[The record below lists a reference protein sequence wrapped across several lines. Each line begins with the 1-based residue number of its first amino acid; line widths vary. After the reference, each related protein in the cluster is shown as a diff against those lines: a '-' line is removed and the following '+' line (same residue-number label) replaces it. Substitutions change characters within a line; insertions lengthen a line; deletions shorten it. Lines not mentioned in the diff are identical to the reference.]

1 MTRIQHDRVD
11 HARLVGGESAGYL
24 HHQVED
30 AARGIGPVHLAHQAN
45 GVRVHILTLGWEQ
58 ARALLNN
65 HAGLTKDAVGI
76 ASVMREHMIEAG
88 VEPNVTAVI
97 GGSMINADPPEH
109 TRLRRPVAAVLTPRR
124 VQELR
129 RNVVGI
135 TRALLDEVDPGQPVD
150 VVAGLALPLP
160 LMVICELL
168 GVPAQDRGM
177 LAGWSSAMMTEVP
190 EQQQPASEAMAG
202 YLAALIED
210 KRVRPDEG
218 LLSMLV
224 HTGGEDRLAPEEVL
238 TTAVLMVLAG
248 HETTTAAI
256 GNTLAALLHT
266 GQWSAV
272 AAAPDSVPD
281 VVRESLRWD
290 PPTRNIPHYLV
301 REPVDLGGGV
311 TLSPSA
317 LVMVNLGSANR
328 DPEAFGPDAHR
339 FVPFRPRPARSH
351 LTFGMG
357 WHRCVGS
364 VLATMETE
372 IAVGEVLA
380 RWPRARPAIA
390 VERMPRNPYL
400 VTNGF
405 TEVGVVLVG

>member
-1 MTRIQHDRVD
+1 MTRIEHDHVD
-11 HARLVGGESAGYL
+11 HPRLVGGESTGYL

-30 AARGIGPVHLAHQAN
+30 VARSTGPVHLAHQAN
-45 GVRVHILTLGWEQ
+45 GVRVDIVTVGLDQ
-58 ARALLNN
+58 ARTLLNN
-65 HAGLTKDAVGI
+65 HPALTKDAAAI
-76 ASVMREHMIEAG
+76 ASVMRQHMVEAG

-97 GGSMINADPPEH
+97 GGSMINTDPPDH
-109 TRLRRPVAAVLTPRR
+109 TRLRRPVAAALTPRR

-129 RNVVGI
+129 HNVVGI
-135 TRALLDEVDPGQPVD
+135 TRGLLDEMDPDRPSD
-150 VVAGLALPLP
+150 MVAGLALPLP

-168 GVPAQDRGM
+168 GVPARDRGM

-202 YLAALIED
+202 YLAALIEY
-210 KRVRPDEG
+210 KRARPDEA
-218 LLSMLV
+218 LLSTLV

-266 GQWSAV
+266 EQWSR
-272 AAAPDSVPD
+272 AAANPDSVPG
-281 VVRESLRWD
+281 VVRETLRWD
-290 PPTRNIPHYLV
+290 PPTRNVPHYLV
-301 REPVDLGGGV
+301 REPIDLGGA
-311 TLSPSA
+311 TLSPGA

-339 FVPFRPRPARSH
+339 FLPFRPRTARSH

-364 VLATMETE
+364 PLATMETE
-372 IAVGEVLA
+372 IAVLEVLA
-380 RWPRARPAIA
+380 RWPRARPAMA
-390 VERMPRNPYL
+390 VDRMPRNPYL

-405 TEVGVVLVG
+405 AEVGVILAG

>member
-1 MTRIQHDRVD
+1 MTRIEHDQVD
-11 HARLVGGESAGYL
+11 RARLVGGDSTGYL

-30 AARGIGPVHLAHQAN
+30 AARRSGPVHLASQAN
-45 GVRVHILTLGWEQ
+45 GVRVHVLTVGLEQ
-58 ARALLNN
+58 ARTLLNN
-65 HAGLTKDAVGI
+65 HPGLTKDGAGI
-76 ASVMREHMIEAG
+76 ASVMREHMVEAG

-97 GGSMINADPPEH
+97 GGSMINADPPDH
-109 TRLRRPVAAVLTPRR
+109 TRLRRPVAAALTPRR
-124 VQELR
+124 VQQLR
-129 RNVVGI
+129 QNVVEI
-135 TRALLDEVDPGQPVD
+135 TGALLDEVDPDRPVD
-150 VVAGLALPLP
+150 MVAALALPLP

-168 GVPAQDRGM
+168 GVPAQDRGL
-177 LAGWSSAMMTEVP
+177 LAGWSSAMMTEIP
-190 EQQQPASEAMAG
+190 ERQQPASEAMVG

-210 KRVRPDEG
+210 KRARPDEA
-218 LLSMLV
+218 LLSTLV

-266 GQWSAV
+266 EQWSAV
-272 AAAPDSVPD
+272 AANPESIPD

-301 REPVDLGGGV
+301 REPIDLGDGV
-311 TLSPSA
+311 TLSPGA

-328 DPEAFGPDAHR
+328 DPEAFGADAHR
-339 FVPFRPRPARSH
+339 FLPFRPRPARSH
-351 LTFGMG
+351 LTFGLG

-364 VLATMETE
+364 PLATMETE
-372 IAVGEVLA
+372 IAVQEVLS
-380 RWPRARPAIA
+380 RWPRSRPAIA
-390 VERMPRNPYL
+390 VHEMPRNPYL

-405 TEVGVVLVG
+405 AEVDVVLTG

>member
-1 MTRIQHDRVD
+1 MRD
-11 HARLVGGESAGYL
+11 HMV
-24 HHQVED
+24 
-30 AARGIGPVHLAHQAN
+30 
-45 GVRVHILTLGWEQ
+45 
-58 ARALLNN
+58 
-65 HAGLTKDAVGI
+65 
-76 ASVMREHMIEAG
+76 EAG

-97 GGSMINADPPEH
+97 GGSMINTDPPDH
-109 TRLRRPVAAVLTPRR
+109 TRLRRPVAAALTPRR

-129 RNVVGI
+129 HNVVGI
-135 TRALLDEVDPGQPVD
+135 TRGLLDAMDPDQPVD
-150 VVAGLALPLP
+150 MVAGLALPLP

-168 GVPAQDRGM
+168 GVPARDRGM

-190 EQQQPASEAMAG
+190 EQQQPASEAMVG
-202 YLAALIED
+202 YLAELIEN
-210 KRVRPDEG
+210 KRVRPDEA
-218 LLSMLV
+218 LLSTLV
-224 HTGGEDRLAPEEVL
+224 HAGGEDRLAPEEVL

-266 GQWSAV
+266 DQWSSV
-272 AAAPDSVPD
+272 AANPDSVPA

-301 REPVDLGGGV
+301 REPIDLDGGV
-311 TLSPSA
+311 TLRPGA

-339 FVPFRPRPARSH
+339 FLPSRPRTARSH

-364 VLATMETE
+364 PLATMETE
-372 IAVGEVLA
+372 IAVREVLA
-380 RWPRARPAIA
+380 RWPRARPAVA
-390 VERMPRNPYL
+390 VDRMRRNPYL

-405 TEVGVVLVG
+405 SEVGVTLAE